1 MTVGE
6 GKKERKIED
15 NHLVDGEIL
24 VQMRFQADGVGAVAE
39 GFQSPQLLLLQQQP
53 VGIHLENES
62 YKFIITHASPEL
74 IN

>member
-62 YKFIITHASPEL
+62 YKFITHASPEL